1 MPNKTQIYAQMADD
15 TARKITGDYLD
26 WAAFLNT
33 SSRLYKYPFHD
44 QLMIYAQRPDAT
56 ACATYDLWNDT
67 MRRYIRRGSKGI
79 ALLTP
84 GPYGMDVR
92 YVFDVSDTGTRRNSR
107 NVEPWALSDEAME
120 PVRQM
125 LEDQYY
131 ADAAMGLEG
140 QIDQIARQQALE
152 YWRNH
157 ARDIRDSVD
166 GSQLAEYDDFSIG
179 ASFRKAA
186 AASISYSIQTR
197 CGLDPELFR
206 EDFTEVL
213 DWNTPATVAELGK
226 AVSEISGQVL
236 RQIETTV
243 RMTGLLW
250 SSMFAG
256 WLKAETIWMTRKGRS

>member
-1 MPNKTQIYAQMADD
+1 MS
-15 TARKITGDYLD
+15 
-26 WAAFLNT
+26 F
-33 SSRLYKYPFHD
+33 RL
-44 QLMIYAQRPDAT
+44 
-56 ACATYDLWNDT
+56 
-67 MRRYIRRGSKGI
+67 
-79 ALLTP
+79 

-107 NVEPWALSDEAME
+107 DVEPWILSDNAME

-131 ADAAMGLEG
+131 ADTSLGLEG
-140 QIDQIARQQALE
+140 QIDQIARQQAME

-243 RMTGLLW
+243 RMTTPVRETAPNW
-250 SSMFAG
+250 SFPSALRIPIGALRKWSMAVKTG
-256 WLKAETIWMTRKGRS
+256 KAWRSWSLI